1 MRPPACSSK
10 IPPAHCSTFSRSL
23 LQCRMTG
30 DARLSTPIETETLYA
45 DVIVP
50 RHLTRPFTYM
60 VPAHLQSVLRIGHVV
75 SVPFGRSLIHGAVI
89 AVTGNPPAGLDRQR
103 LKSICALITAG
114 RASEISPS
122 LLELARWVAETYV
135 APYGQCLRLV
145 LPPRARTPDRSRILL
160 TRKGEEALA
169 TGGLPTQTELELL
182 KRLKRRPLGIPLSRL
197 RVGKTRCSEDVLA
210 TILTR
215 EWVHKV
221 PGRPASHAVPS
232 QPLMTSGSPDLWYAE
247 VGQHKEAFQAME
259 PSLPEWHARV
269 DEALGRR
276 EAARLLVEAAPGER
290 LALLRHAV
298 DRTVALGRRVLVI
311 TGETARAESLALAL
325 HDPTR
330 VTTCLHSTIP
340 DEKKADIWNLIREDK
355 VSVVVGTRSAVFL
368 PLPSIGL
375 IWIDR
380 EEDPALKEPMEPR
393 YHARDVAW
401 MRAREEQALLV
412 LSSAHLSLEATVQA
426 PQHVLRASV
435 PREATP
441 YIEVVDLRRHDRT
454 VLLSPTLI
462 QAMREAIVRQ
472 AGVLLFLNR
481 KAYAGALVCRDCGQV
496 PRCRS
501 CTVALAYSR
510 QKRSVFCHYCGAA
523 DAIPDLC
530 AACGGPRLHP
540 IGEGTER
547 VEEEVKRQFP
557 LARILRVDG
566 ETMRRAKDAAAM
578 WNRVHRREWDVL
590 IGTQLLLRD
599 DVVPRVGL
607 LGVVQADAGLSVPDF
622 RAAERT
628 YHFLLDASRLVEP
641 RGAGGRLIIQ
651 SYLPT
656 HHVIEAVVQ
665 QEEGRFR
672 TEEMAHR
679 EALGF
684 PPLLRLIA
692 LHISGPAE
700 RSVAQAA
707 QAWATRLRSLATVAR
722 PGSQD
727 GAAAC
732 AVGQTNGLTV
742 LGPVLSPVARVRGRY
757 RRQILVKSADAA
769 SAVEVVRST
778 LADLETTY
786 PARQVKFD
794 VDVDPIE
801 MW

>member
-1 MRPPACSSK
+1 
-10 IPPAHCSTFSRSL
+10 
-23 LQCRMTG
+23 MTG
-30 DARLSTPIETETLYA
+30 DARLSPPIEIETLYA

-60 VPAHLQSVLRIGHVV
+60 VPAHLRPVLRIGHVV

-89 AVTGNPPAGLDRQR
+89 AVTGNHPAGLDRQR
-103 LKSICALITAG
+103 LKSIRALITAG
-114 RASEISPS
+114 RASEISPT

-145 LPPRARTPDRSRILL
+145 LPPRSNAPDQSRILL
-160 TRKGEEALA
+160 TRKGQDAL
-169 TGGLPTQTELELL
+169 TTNGLPTQPELELL

-197 RVGKTRCSEDVLA
+197 RVGKTRCQEEVLTA
-210 TILTR
+210 ILAR
-215 EWVHKV
+215 EWAHKV
-221 PGRPASHAVPS
+221 PGRPSSHASVP
-232 QPLMTSGSPDLWYAE
+232 QPLMTSGSSDLWCAE
-247 VGQHKEAFQAME
+247 VDQHKDALQGMD
-259 PSLPEWHARV
+259 PSLQEWNARV
-269 DEALGRR
+269 DQALGKR
-276 EAARLLVEAAPGER
+276 EAARLLVEAASGER
-290 LALLRHAV
+290 LSLLRYAV
-298 DRTVALGRRVLVI
+298 DRTVALGRRALVI
-311 TGETARAESLALAL
+311 TGETARAESLTLVL

-330 VTTCLHSTIP
+330 VTTCLHSAIP

-368 PLPSIGL
+368 PLHSIGL

-401 MRAREEQALLV
+401 KRAREEQALLV
-412 LSSAHLSLEATVQA
+412 LSSAHLSLEATAQA
-426 PQHVLRASV
+426 PQHVLRAPV
-435 PREATP
+435 RREATP
-441 YIEVVDLRRHDRT
+441 HIEVVDLRRHDRT
-454 VLLSPTLI
+454 GLLSPTLI

-472 AGVLLFLNR
+472 AGLLLFLNR

-510 QKRSVFCHYCGAA
+510 QKGSVFCHYCGVA

-530 AACGGPRLHP
+530 PACGGPRLHP
-540 IGEGTER
+540 VGEGTER
-547 VEEEVKRQFP
+547 LEEEVKRQFP
-557 LARILRVDG
+557 LVRVLRVDG

-578 WNRVHRREWDVL
+578 WNRIHRREWDVL

-628 YHFLLDASRLVEP
+628 YHLLLDASRLVEP
-641 RGAGGRLIIQ
+641 HGTGGRLIIQ

-672 TEEMAHR
+672 TEELAHR

-684 PPLLRLIA
+684 PPLLRLIV

-700 RSVAQAA
+700 RSVEQAA
-707 QAWATRLRSLATVAR
+707 QAWATRLRSLTVAR
-722 PGSQD
+722 GASQD
-727 GAAAC
+727 RE
-732 AVGQTNGLTV
+732 AVRTIGQTTGLTV
-742 LGPVLSPVARVRGRY
+742 LGPVLSPIARVRGRY
-757 RRQILVKSADAA
+757 RRQILVKSADGA
-769 SAVEVVRST
+769 SAVEAVRST

-786 PARQVKFD
+786 PPRQVKFD
-794 VDVDPIE
+794 VDVDPID

>member
-1 MRPPACSSK
+1 
-10 IPPAHCSTFSRSL
+10 
-23 LQCRMTG
+23 MTG
-30 DARLSTPIETETLYA
+30 DERLSPPIETEILYA

-60 VPAHLQSVLRIGHVV
+60 VPAHLRPVLRVGHVV

-89 AVTGNPPAGLDRQR
+89 EVTGKHPAGLDRQR
-103 LKSICALITAG
+103 LKSIRALITAG
-114 RASEISPS
+114 RASEISQT

-145 LPPRARTPDRSRILL
+145 LPPRSKTPDRSRILL
-160 TRKGEEALA
+160 TRKGQDALA
-169 TGGLPTQTELELL
+169 TNGLPTLIELELL

-197 RVGKTRCSEDVLA
+197 RAGKTRCQEEVLA
-210 TILTR
+210 AVLTR
-215 EWVHKV
+215 EWAHKV
-221 PGRPASHAVPS
+221 PGRPAIRASPP
-232 QPLMTSGSPDLWYAE
+232 QPPMTSVSPDLWGA
-247 VGQHKEAFQAME
+247 GGDQHKDAMQGMD
-259 PSLPEWHARV
+259 PSRQEWIARV
-269 DEALGRR
+269 DQALGKR

-290 LALLRHAV
+290 LSVLRHAV

-311 TGETARAESLALAL
+311 TGETARAESLTLAL
-325 HDPTR
+325 HNPTR
-330 VTTCLHSTIP
+330 VTTCLHSAIP

-368 PLPSIGL
+368 PLHSIGL

-401 MRAREEQALLV
+401 KRVREEQALLV
-412 LSSAHLSLEATVQA
+412 LSSAHLSLEATAQA
-426 PQHVLRASV
+426 PSHVLRAPV
-435 PREATP
+435 RLEATP
-441 YIEVVDLRRHDRT
+441 QIEVVDLRRHDRA

-462 QAMREAIVRQ
+462 QAMRAAILRQ
-472 AGVLLFLNR
+472 AGLLLFLNR

-510 QKRSVFCHYCGAA
+510 QKGSVFCHYCGAV

-530 AACGGPRLHP
+530 PACGGPRLQP

-547 VEEEVKRQFP
+547 LEEEVKRQFP
-557 LARILRVDG
+557 LARVLRVDG
-566 ETMRRAKDAAAM
+566 ETMRKAKDAAAI
-578 WNRVHRREWDVL
+578 WNRIHRREWDVL

-628 YHFLLDASRLVEP
+628 YHLLLDASRLVEP
-641 RGAGGRLIIQ
+641 RGTGGRLIIQ

-656 HHVIEAVVQ
+656 HHVIEAVIQ
-665 QEEGRFR
+665 QEGERFR
-672 TEEMAHR
+672 TEELAHR

-684 PPLLRLIA
+684 PPWLRLIA

-700 RSVAQAA
+700 RSVEQAA
-707 QAWATRLRSLATVAR
+707 QDWATRLKGLGGGAR
-722 PGSQD
+722 AASQEGD
-727 GAAAC
+727 LVRAIS
-732 AVGQTNGLTV
+732 QTNGLTV

-757 RRQILVKSADAA
+757 RRQILVKSANAA
-769 SAVEVVRST
+769 SAVEAVRST
-778 LADLETTY
+778 LADLETMY
-786 PARQVKFD
+786 PPRQVKFD
-794 VDVDPIE
+794 VDVDPID